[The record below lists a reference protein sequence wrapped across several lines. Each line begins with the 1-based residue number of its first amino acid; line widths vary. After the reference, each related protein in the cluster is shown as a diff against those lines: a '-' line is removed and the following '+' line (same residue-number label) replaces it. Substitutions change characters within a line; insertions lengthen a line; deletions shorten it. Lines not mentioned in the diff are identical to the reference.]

1 MTGMQQMVLDLGLAH
16 QPSLE
21 DFLPG
26 ASLEAHQCLMSWTP
40 DQWPTN
46 PVYLW
51 GASGCGKTHLL
62 RAMLARVRQWGW
74 GAIWLAPGSCQMWD
88 AAAMGAPTMA
98 LIDDAQ
104 GLHPDEQHLA
114 FNLFIEAA
122 SAPQSLAIVGAGD
135 APPTDLPVRD
145 DLRTR
150 LGWGLVF
157 QLHPLDDAGLQR
169 ALHTEAQ
176 RRGMQLSPE
185 VLNYL
190 MSRFSRDL
198 GSLMQLLDQ
207 LDAFA
212 LAAHRPITVPLVR
225 QVMHLELP

>member
-1 MTGMQQMVLDLGLAH
+1 MRAVPNKALLATPAADGTAPARRVLDSFEA
-16 QPSLE
+16 
-21 DFLPG
+21 LP
-26 ASLEAHQCLMSWTP
+26 
-40 DQWPTN
+40 
-46 PVYLW
+46 
-51 GASGCGKTHLL
+51 L

-212 LAAHRPITVPLVR
+212 LTAHRPITVPLVR
-225 QVMHLELP
+225 QVMHLENP